1 MGKSNNSCQDIK
13 LLFQIIFP
21 DSNITSKFQM
31 GPKKLACIKNFGLS
45 PYCKTL
51 LDEEVKKADWYVAL
65 FYESLNKMLQTN
77 QMDIRLRCWNS
88 DTKVDVCF
96 WNSKYLKHVAAQHI
110 FQYFCS
116 ALHNFNSN
124 KMNVHGLI

>member
-1 MGKSNNSCQDIK
+1 
-13 LLFQIIFP
+13 
-21 DSNITSKFQM
+21 M

-88 DTKVDVCF
+88 
-96 WNSKYLKHVAAQHI
+96 KYLKHVAAQHI